1 MTNPAQDDPVARL
14 TGVDKI
20 YRLGDVDVIGL
31 KSVTLSIRRRKFTV
45 IAGPSGSGKTTL
57 LNMLG
62 CIDIPNRGTVEVCG
76 QDIAQLDD
84 DALSDFR
91 ALKIGF
97 IFQNFSLIPVLT
109 AYENVEYPLLLTGI
123 SAAERKERTLAMLA
137 AVELGDK
144 AQHRPNQLSGGQR
157 QRVAIARSLIKEP
170 ALILADEPTANL
182 DTRTGGAIISLMHK
196 MQETLHTSFVFSSHD
211 PQLIEWA
218 DDTIAIRDGEIIDV
232 RMAS

>member
-1 MTNPAQDDPVARL
+1 MNNPAPEDTVARL

-76 QDIAQLDD
+76 QDIAKLDD
-84 DALSDFR
+84 DTLSDFR

-137 AVELGDK
+137 AVELDDK

-170 ALILADEPTANL
+170 ALVLADEPTANL